1 MKYISY
7 MRILFGGCIISVGIV
22 AYQQDISGVIMLSS
36 LAILWLIIIMGE
48 NDK

>member
-7 MRILFGGCIISVGIV
+7 IGISCYIMFAGIAAYEQNISV
-22 AYQQDISGVIMLSS
+22 AIMLSS